1 VCADQ
6 HGEFDDAPRV
16 DKVVEGPGG
25 GVGTDQHGEFDD
37 GVAGPGGGVS
47 TDQHGQFD
55 DGANEDAKA
64 ADDSFV
70 AEGEP
75 KRPQE

>member
-1 VCADQ
+1 MS
-6 HGEFDDAPRV
+6 
-16 DKVVEGPGG
+16 
-25 GVGTDQHGEFDD
+25 TDQHGQFDD

-55 DGANEDAKA
+55 DGVKAEDAKA

-70 AEGEP
+70 GEADP